1 MLLDNVSIDS
11 RIKGIWYQIS
21 RKNKHSSITLDE
33 IKALADAKNLT
44 ITELREITFG
54 YNARSDGVLIKT
66 NTGSAIFPRLRA
78 NEVNLS
84 QENIAPSLNYE
95 KYLKHID
102 WFLPPYISNGA
113 LSKSIQ
119 RCGVTPK
126 NFSTIDTKT
135 AQNRFEN
142 ELSSLYPLSVIIPV
156 TIQNL
161 SKSTAISKHL
171 PIIKEAILAFY
182 SGMKIAAIAALIPII
197 EDILRVIVGE
207 EGYELDTVSKINSC
221 FDLARL
227 NILKLDIH
235 GVDWIP
241 NDFSDPT
248 FLKVNNE
255 RVFMLETLRAWLLD
269 SFYAKTISYNKESG
283 FNRHH
288 FAHALSDVWQNESNF
303 FRAIGL
309 IHALA
314 FIECFSFS
322 DSRISIFVP
331 ESNDESRSF
340 HAEVLACLEAQYIK
354 KFALNSYQLTNE
366 LPFNATASDDGWSIR
381 AVTLSEK
388 MDKIIIP
395 QLRDKGWQCH
405 NIGDPVKD
413 GEYITVEAEK
423 NGRNIK
429 IALVYS
435 FAISSQIYSRF
446 NESYDFVLC
455 QGASYKSK
463 EFTSHLQ
470 CQSLPLS
477 AWIAPDA

>member
-1 MLLDNVSIDS
+1 MLLDNVSIDG

-21 RKNKHSSITLDE
+21 SQNKHPSITLDE
-33 IKALADAKNLT
+33 IKHLADAKNLT
-44 ITELREITFG
+44 VIELREVAFG
-54 YNARSDGVLIKT
+54 FDVHSDGILIIT

-78 NEVNLS
+78 NEINLS
-84 QENIAPSLNYE
+84 QQRIPPSLNYE
-95 KYLKHID
+95 KYWKHID

-113 LSKSIQ
+113 LSESIQ
-119 RCGVTPK
+119 RSGVTPK

-135 AQNRFEN
+135 AQNYFEN
-142 ELSSLYPLSVIIPV
+142 EFSSLYPLSVIIPV

-171 PIIKEAILAFY
+171 PIIKEAMLAFY

-207 EGYELDTVSKINSC
+207 EGSELDTVSKINSC

-227 NILKLDIH
+227 RILKLDIH

-241 NDFSDPT
+241 NEFSDPE
-248 FLKVNNE
+248 FLKVNNQ

-269 SFYAKTISYNKESG
+269 SFYANTINYNKESG

-288 FAHALSDVWQNESNF
+288 FAHALSDVWQNKSNF

-314 FIECFSFS
+314 LVECFSFA
-322 DSRISIFVP
+322 DSEISLFVP

-340 HAEVLACLEAQYIK
+340 HAEVLACLQAQVIK
-354 KFALNSYQLTNE
+354 NFALNRYQLKNE
-366 LPFNATASDDGWSIR
+366 LPFNVTASDDGWSIR

-395 QLRDKGWQCH
+395 LLRDKGWQCH
-405 NIGDPVKD
+405 NVGDPVKD

-423 NGRNIK
+423 NERNIK

-446 NESYDFVLC
+446 NGSYDFVLC
-455 QGASYKSK
+455 QGASYMSN
-463 EFTSHLQ
+463 EFTSHLE
-470 CQSLPLS
+470 CQALPLS
-477 AWIAPDA
+477 AWIVPDA

>member
-1 MLLDNVSIDS
+1 MLHDNVSIDS

-21 RKNKHSSITLDE
+21 SQNKHPSITLDE
-33 IKALADAKNLT
+33 IKSLADERGL
-44 ITELREITFG
+44 IVLELKEIKFG
-54 YNARSDGVLIKT
+54 YDVHSDGILIKT

-78 NEVNLS
+78 SEVNLS
-84 QENIAPSLNYE
+84 QERITPTMNYE
-95 KYLKHID
+95 KYWKHID

-113 LSKSIQ
+113 LSESIR
-119 RCGVTPK
+119 RCGVNPK
-126 NFSTIDTKT
+126 NFSTIDTKI
-135 AQNRFEN
+135 AQNRFEH
-142 ELSSLYPLSVIIPV
+142 EFSSLYPLSVIIPV

-161 SKSTAISKHL
+161 SQSTAISKHR

-207 EGYELDTVSKINSC
+207 EGSELDTVSKINSC

-241 NDFSDPT
+241 NEFSDPAY
-248 FLKVNNE
+248 LKVNNE
-255 RVFMLETLRAWLLD
+255 RVFMLETLRAWLIN
-269 SFYAKTISYNKESG
+269 SFYANTSTYNKESG

-314 FIECFSFS
+314 FLECFSLVE
-322 DSRISIFVP
+322 SRIRISVP
-331 ESNDESRSF
+331 ESNDESQSF
-340 HAEVLACLEAQYIK
+340 HAEVLACLQAQVIK
-354 KFALNSYQLTNE
+354 KFALNRFQLTHE

-381 AVTLSEK
+381 AITLSEK

-395 QLRDKGWQCH
+395 LLRDKGWQCH
-405 NIGDPVKD
+405 IIGDPIKD

-423 NGRNIK
+423 NGRNLK

-435 FAISSQIYSRF
+435 FAISSEIYSRF
-446 NESYDFVLC
+446 SGSYDFVLC
-455 QGASYKSK
+455 QGASYMSN

-470 CQSLPLS
+470 CQALPLS

>member
-21 RKNKHSSITLDE
+21 SQNKHPSITLDE
-33 IKALADAKNLT
+33 IKSLADAKNLT
-44 ITELREITFG
+44 VIELREITFG
-54 YNARSDGVLIKT
+54 YDVHSDGILIIT

-84 QENIAPSLNYE
+84 QERIAPSLNYE
-95 KYLKHID
+95 KYWKHID

-113 LSKSIQ
+113 LSESIL
-119 RCGVTPK
+119 RCGVTPR

-142 ELSSLYPLSVIIPV
+142 EFSSLYPLSVIIPV

-207 EGYELDTVSKINSC
+207 EGSELDTVSKINSC

-235 GVDWIP
+235 GIDWIP
-241 NDFSDPT
+241 NEFCDPT
-248 FLKVNNE
+248 FLKINNE
-255 RVFMLETLRAWLLD
+255 RIFMLETLRAWLLD
-269 SFYAKTISYNKESG
+269 SFYANTINYDKESG

-314 FIECFSFS
+314 FVECFSFA
-322 DSRISIFVP
+322 DSRISIIVP
-331 ESNDESRSF
+331 ESNDESLSF
-340 HAEVLACLEAQYIK
+340 HAEVLACLEAQAIK
-354 KFALNSYQLTNE
+354 KFALNRYQLTNE
-366 LPFNATASDDGWSIR
+366 LPFNVTASDDGWSIR

-395 QLRDKGWQCH
+395 LLRDKGWQCH

-455 QGASYKSK
+455 QGASYKSN

-470 CQSLPLS
+470 CQALPLS